1 MSLDPPEEPFRTK
14 LAAVVAG
21 EPASAEELLPL
32 VYDELR
38 SIAHAQRRMRFGADT
53 LRTTALVHEA
63 YLKLV
68 GKHDPGWEGRAHFLA
83 VAATAMRRV
92 LSSYARDARAAKRGG
107 AWRKVTLMDN
117 ASVKGT
123 KGDDIDL
130 VALDEA
136 LSQLAKVDARQ
147 SRIVELRYL
156 SGMSVEETASVLSL
170 STRTVEREWRTARA
184 WLSHEIG
191 RKRKA

>member
-1 MSLDPPEEPFRTK
+1 MDDPTHFQTK

-21 EPASAEELLPL
+21 EAASAEDLLPL

-38 SIAHAQRRMRFGADT
+38 AIAHAQRRNRFGADT

-68 GKHDPGWEGRAHFLA
+68 GSADPGWEGRAHFLA

-92 LSSYARDARAAKRGG
+92 LSNYARDARADKRGG
-107 AWRKVTLMDN
+107 AWRKVTLMEHTPGD
-117 ASVKGT
+117 ASQGT
-123 KGDDIDL
+123 GVDL
-130 VALDEA
+130 IALDAA
-136 LSQLAKVDARQ
+136 LSRLAKIDARQ
-147 SRIVELRYL
+147 ARIVELRYL
-156 SGMSVEETASVLSL
+156 SGMSVEETASVLRV
-170 STRTVEREWRTARA
+170 STRTVEREWRAARA

-191 RKRKA
+191 QERQA